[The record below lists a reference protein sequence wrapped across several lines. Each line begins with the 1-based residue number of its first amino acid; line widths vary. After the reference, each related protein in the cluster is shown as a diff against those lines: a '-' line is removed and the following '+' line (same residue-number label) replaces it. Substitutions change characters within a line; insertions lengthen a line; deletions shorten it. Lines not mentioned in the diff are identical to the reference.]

1 MVSCSEGLTA
11 QSGFHTIS
19 ITLCSPEPIQGIVD
33 AAARIR
39 RGARRRGGDLA
50 ARGGAQQ
57 PAMPVVGYL
66 ASTMV
71 SPFVTAFRRGLSEF
85 GYVEGRSVTIEYRSA
100 EGQLDRLPALAADLV
115 QRRVAVIVAPDGEP
129 AALAAKAATDTTPI
143 VFIVGG
149 DPVATGL
156 VASLARPAGNATG
169 LSVFAIGLIAK
180 RRLHAAAAVRGC
192 PLESPS
198 RTISPLLVG
207 R

>member
-1 MVSCSEGLTA
+1 
-11 QSGFHTIS
+11 
-19 ITLCSPEPIQGIVD
+19 
-33 AAARIR
+33 
-39 RGARRRGGDLA
+39 
-50 ARGGAQQ
+50 
-57 PAMPVVGYL
+57 
-66 ASTMV
+66 
-71 SPFVTAFRRGLSEF
+71 
-85 GYVEGRSVTIEYRSA
+85 
-100 EGQLDRLPALAADLV
+100 LV

-207 R
+207 RWIFISKHTLGGQVWELGIANIAQETRWFATDVHATYSHSPKRRMYSVLTSCVSTQ